1 MRGALFAF
9 CSAICTLLVMQLHP
23 YHQTMLI
30 YEVNVSVIES
40 RAREYAEF
48 LNHHILEILK
58 FQGFR
63 SAELFQEIRP
73 DIDGHAEAPKKIHYV
88 VHYRVDSEHDL
99 QHYFD
104 HHAPAMRQDAI
115 ARFGDSFTAHR
126 RNLRLVKPFA

>member
-1 MRGALFAF
+1 
-9 CSAICTLLVMQLHP
+9 
-23 YHQTMLI
+23 MLI
-30 YEVNVSVIES
+30 YEVNVSVTES
-40 RAREYAEF
+40 RAREYAEY

-73 DIDGHAEAPKKIHYV
+73 DTDAPAEAPKKIHYV
-88 VHYRVDSEHDL
+88 VHYRVESEHDL

-115 ARFGDSFTAHR
+115 ARFGGSFTAHR
-126 RNLRLVKPFA
+126 RNLILVKPFT